1 MKLVILLVFVIIHRN
16 TFRFWI
22 ILTVAFI
29 AVTALTIVP
38 LVLAKKHYAE
48 LIRRE
53 FDANIQEIHNRS
65 TGYFQTI
72 ENGIANNLT
81 LETFNDPLVS
91 IKFTTDSYVRV
102 QNVRREGKTVYSSP
116 SDDNSEFYLFSES
129 KVFPFEVATAVKRS
143 DGFWGMKS
151 FGFESY
157 NVDYLFRFDNL
168 LSYLQGLTACNI
180 CMTLGDI
187 QINPRT
193 GSNSAAFRWN
203 PYVLESG
210 KWPAVVAQNKQYFYV
225 VNLAEVVDV
234 SGNKAG
240 MTFLAVDVSEIHRLF
255 VSLVGLVSILGA
267 LSILLL
273 GLFAVKRYRF
283 LKTAAKHEDNIKTNE
298 EDLLRRASLVN
309 LFDAMENGVVMIN
322 TDFEVVY
329 INESYADFTGL
340 QHSTTVGEKCYSALQ
355 GMYCHTAECPLSRI
369 LAGEP
374 RVETTE
380 FRFKSNG
387 EKARFAVATNPITD
401 DSGKILGIIENFKDI
416 TEKLE
421 VEQTL
426 KQTEEQFEIFMNS
439 FPLGV
444 FIEDGITHEIIYQ
457 NAYLNDISNGA
468 CIKDFLPK
476 EKSVKPVKSYR
487 ESTEEVMLV
496 DSSGHWRYFLLHKF
510 KFIGV
515 GNNLRIGGIMI
526 DTTER
531 REVERYRDVLSEAID
546 NSPVSIVILSPAA
559 EIEFVNPYF
568 LELTGYRIEEVYS
581 KDINS
586 LDLEYNSV
594 KVLGKAVAAALG
606 GRVWQGEVHL
616 KHRNIGHSWVGA
628 SFIPITD
635 STGSLQNIVG
645 VMENI
650 TQHKEYEKEILLAK
664 SKAEE
669 SDNLKSAFLSHLSH
683 EIRTPL
689 NAIIGFS
696 SLLSDSDLSL
706 TERRNLSEI
715 IYRNSNDL
723 LRLIENLIEISEIET
738 GTLDIKKS
746 QFSVNALMHSLY
758 LQILEEDKKATNVRF
773 SLRREVHHD
782 DMVIYSDEAH
792 IRQVLFHLLVNSCK
806 FTNHGFIE
814 FGYSI
819 VDEFTIMFYVL
830 DSGVGIETDKQALI
844 FNPFRQ
850 VDESSTRQF
859 GGMGLGLAI
868 SKHIVEKLGGKIW
881 FNSTPGS
888 GTNFYFTVPY
898 IPVNSKF
905 EVDNVGSR
913 LQKFNWS
920 SKTILVADDIDVN
933 FVYLKAAL
941 KRTNAQVLW
950 AKNGKEAVEIVRQGP
965 ESINLVLMDL
975 VMPDM
980 DGFEATRLIK
990 DFDSSIPVIG
1000 QTAYPNPGN
1009 AEAVNQYGLDSLLE
1023 KPIKI
1028 NSLLNELNKY
1038 LDN

>member
-1 MKLVILLVFVIIHRN
+1 LKLVILLVFVIIRRN

-53 FDANIQEIHNRS
+53 FDANVQEIHNRS

-81 LETFNDPLVS
+81 LETYNDPLVS
-91 IKFTTDSYVRV
+91 LKFTTDSYVRV

-193 GSNSAAFRWN
+193 GSNPAAFRWN

-210 KWPAVVAQNKQYFYV
+210 KWPAVVAQNKKYFYV
-225 VNLAEVVDV
+225 VNLAEVVDI

-401 DSGKILGIIENFKDI
+401 DRGKILGIIENFKDI

-616 KHRNIGHSWVGA
+616 KHRNIGHSWVSA

-696 SLLSDSDLSL
+696 SLLSDSGLSL